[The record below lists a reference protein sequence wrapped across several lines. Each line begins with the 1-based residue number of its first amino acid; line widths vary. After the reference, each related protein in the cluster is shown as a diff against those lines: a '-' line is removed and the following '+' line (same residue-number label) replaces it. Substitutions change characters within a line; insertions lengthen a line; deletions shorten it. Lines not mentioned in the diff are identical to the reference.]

1 MAFVHPSRMALV
13 PKDSRTL
20 PSSGTRLPSPPASPP
35 RDRSVDRYQRRGRDE
50 EYNRGRE
57 RRGRGDRS
65 RDYTDRDDERRRD
78 RGRSSDRDQDR
89 HRSHHR
95 SNGDRHDDRRNEN
108 RDSDSRGPRPQRDDR
123 SSVRSPPPSSKPPLG
138 RSSPTYDDYARR
150 HSAPSPPPPSGRSG
164 APPENA
170 PPWHQQENMYRRE
183 GRLDGGG
190 DYFERCVALCI
201 RLRETLIF
209 FSFFS
214 GAGNSVSIVLSVSG
228 HRLLV
233 LPHGICAYSLCSS
246 SCIIFNQLPYRSPE
260 RDREARKRH
269 KRVRSIS
276 VSSSTTDSE
285 EERRRRDRKDRK
297 RVRKERDR
305 RKRRHRRSQSASDDE
320 AREHHRDSRKR
331 RSRSRSR
338 ERRKSRSRTPS
349 PRRAQ
354 SSDEDEWVEKPA
366 PSGSFVPTV
375 PASMSTL
382 NISPS
387 SITRDAQRSAF
398 DNDASD
404 DDVGPQPE
412 LAPSTTKKLDERAYG
427 GALLRGEGSAM
438 AAFLQD
444 GTDVRIPRR
453 GEIGLTSGEI
463 DTFESVGYVM
473 SGSRHRRMNAVRMR
487 KENQVISAEEKR
499 GILKLQQEEKQR
511 REAILREEFQE
522 LLTDRL
528 KGTEGAKTS

>member
-13 PKDSRTL
+13 PKDSRSL

-35 RDRSVDRYQRRGRDE
+35 RDRSIDRYQRRSKDE
-50 EYNRGRE
+50 EYNRE
-57 RRGRGDRS
+57 RGRGGRSERS
-65 RDYTDRDDERRRD
+65 RDYLDRDEERRRD

-89 HRSHHR
+89 HGNHHR

-108 RDSDSRGPRPQRDDR
+108 RDNDSRGPRPQRDDH
-123 SSVRSPPPSSKPPLG
+123 SSVRSPTPSSKPPLG
-138 RSSPTYDDYARR
+138 RASPTYDDYSRR
-150 HSAPSPPPPSGRSG
+150 HSAPSPPPPDDKSGRSG

-170 PPWHQQENMYRRE
+170 PPPWHQQENMYRRD
-183 GRLDGGG
+183 GRLDGGS
-190 DYFERCVALCI
+190 DYFERYVAFYIRRRNAHLFPLSRRRQQRVNSTFSIWPPSPRAPTRDLCVFSMFLERI
-201 RLRETLIF
+201 MFNKTL
-209 FSFFS
+209 
-214 GAGNSVSIVLSVSG
+214 
-228 HRLLV
+228 
-233 LPHGICAYSLCSS
+233 
-246 SCIIFNQLPYRSPE
+246 YRSPG

-269 KRVRSIS
+269 KRDRSTS
-276 VSSSTTDSE
+276 VSSLSTDNE
-285 EERRRRDRKDRK
+285 EERRRRERKERK
-297 RVRKERDR
+297 RARKERDR
-305 RKRRHRRSQSASDDE
+305 RKRRHRRSQSVSDDE
-320 AREHHRDSRKR
+320 ARGHHRDSRKR

-338 ERRKSRSRTPS
+338 ERRKTPSRTPS

-354 SSDEDEWVEKPA
+354 SGDEDEWVEKPA
-366 PSGSFVPTV
+366 PSGSFVP
-375 PASMSTL
+375 ASMPTV
-382 NISPS
+382 NISPP
-387 SITRDAQRSAF
+387 SITRNAQKSAL
-398 DNDASD
+398 DNDTSD
-404 DDVGPQPE
+404 DDVGPQPAAT
-412 LAPSTTKKLDERAYG
+412 LSTTKKLDERAYG

-463 DTFESVGYVM
+463 DNFESVGYVM

>member
-1 MAFVHPSRMALV
+1 MALV
-13 PKDSRTL
+13 PKDSRSL
-20 PSSGTRLPSPPASPP
+20 PSSGTRLPSPPASPR
-35 RDRSVDRYQRRGRDE
+35 RDRSVDRHQRRSRDE
-50 EYNRGRE
+50 EYN
-57 RRGRGDRS
+57 GDRS
-65 RDYTDRDDERRRD
+65 RNYTDRDDERRRD

-95 SNGDRHDDRRNEN
+95 SNGDRYDDRRNEN
-108 RDSDSRGPRPQRDDR
+108 RDSDSRGPRSQRDDR
-123 SSVRSPPPSSKPPLG
+123 SSVRSPPPSSRPSALG
-138 RSSPTYDDYARR
+138 RASPTYDDYSRR
-150 HSAPSPPPPSGRSG
+150 HSAPSPPPPDDRPGRSG

-170 PPWHQQENMYRRE
+170 PPWHQQENMYRRDV
-183 GRLDGGG
+183 RLDGGG
-190 DYFERCVALCI
+190 DYFERYVVLCI

-209 FSFFS
+209 FFSFSRRRQQRLNSTFS
-214 GAGNSVSIVLSVSG
+214 IWPPSPRATA
-228 HRLLV
+228 RD
-233 LPHGICAYSLCSS
+233 LCVFSMFLELHYIQS
-246 SCIIFNQLPYRSPE
+246 TLYRSPE

-269 KRVRSIS
+269 KRDRSTS

-285 EERRRRDRKDRK
+285 EERRRRE
-297 RVRKERDR
+297 RKERKRARKEKDR
-305 RKRRHRRSQSASDDE
+305 RKRRHQRSQSASDDE
-320 AREHHRDSRKR
+320 VRERHRDSRKR

-338 ERRKSRSRTPS
+338 ERRKTRSPTPS

-375 PASMSTL
+375 PTSMSTL
-382 NISPS
+382 NISPPS
-387 SITRDAQRSAF
+387 VPRNAQRSAF
-398 DNDASD
+398 DDDASD
-404 DDVGPQPE
+404 DDVGPQPV

-453 GEIGLTSGEI
+453 GEIGLTSNEI
-463 DTFESVGYVM
+463 DRFESVGYVM

>member
-13 PKDSRTL
+13 PKDSRSL

-35 RDRSVDRYQRRGRDE
+35 RDRSVDRYQRRSRDE
-50 EYNRGRE
+50 KHNGDRE
-57 RRGRGDRS
+57 RRGRSDRS
-65 RDYTDRDDERRRD
+65 RDHTDRDDERRRD
-78 RGRSSDRDQDR
+78 RGRSSNRDQDR
-89 HRSHHR
+89 HRSRHR
-95 SNGDRHDDRRNEN
+95 SNGDRYDDRRNEN
-108 RDSDSRGPRPQRDDR
+108 RDSDSKGPRSQRDDH
-123 SSVRSPPPSSKPPLG
+123 SPVRSPPPSSSRPPLG
-138 RSSPTYDDYARR
+138 RASPTYDDYSRR
-150 HSAPSPPPPSGRSG
+150 HAAPSPLPPDDKSGRSG

-170 PPWHQQENMYRRE
+170 PPWHQQENMYRRD

-190 DYFERCVALCI
+190 DYFERRRQQRVNN
-201 RLRETLIF
+201 T
-209 FSFFS
+209 FSIWPPS
-214 GAGNSVSIVLSVSG
+214 PRAPARDL
-228 HRLLV
+228 
-233 LPHGICAYSLCSS
+233 
-246 SCIIFNQLPYRSPE
+246 SPE

-269 KRVRSIS
+269 KRDRSTS
-276 VSSSTTDSE
+276 VSSSLADSE
-285 EERRRRDRKDRK
+285 EERRRRERKERK
-297 RVRKERDR
+297 RARKERDR
-305 RKRRHRRSQSASDDE
+305 RKRRNRRSQSASDDE
-320 AREHHRDSRKR
+320 ARERHRDSRKR
-331 RSRSRSR
+331 RSQSRSR

-366 PSGSFVPTV
+366 PSGSFVPT
-375 PASMSTL
+375 SMSTL
-382 NISPS
+382 NISPP
-387 SITRDAQRSAF
+387 SIIRNAQRSAL

-404 DDVGPQPE
+404 DEVGPQPV

-427 GALLRGEGSAM
+427 SALLRGEGSAM

-463 DTFESVGYVM
+463 DRFESVGYVM

-522 LLTDRL
+522 LLSDRL

>member
-13 PKDSRTL
+13 PKDSRSL
-20 PSSGTRLPSPPASPP
+20 PSSGTRLPSPPASPR
-35 RDRSVDRYQRRGRDE
+35 RDRSVDRHQRRSRDE
-50 EYNRGRE
+50 EYN
-57 RRGRGDRS
+57 GDRS
-65 RDYTDRDDERRRD
+65 RNYTDRDDERRRD

-95 SNGDRHDDRRNEN
+95 SNGDRYDDRRNEN
-108 RDSDSRGPRPQRDDR
+108 RDSDSRGPRSQRDDR
-123 SSVRSPPPSSKPPLG
+123 SSVRSPPPSSRPSALG
-138 RSSPTYDDYARR
+138 RASPTYDDYSRR
-150 HSAPSPPPPSGRSG
+150 HSAPSPPPPDDRPGRSG

-170 PPWHQQENMYRRE
+170 PPWHQQENMYRRDV
-183 GRLDGGG
+183 RLDGGG
-190 DYFERCVALCI
+190 DYFERRRQQ
-201 RLRETLIF
+201 RLNST
-209 FSFFS
+209 FSIWPPS
-214 GAGNSVSIVLSVSG
+214 PRATARDL
-228 HRLLV
+228 
-233 LPHGICAYSLCSS
+233 
-246 SCIIFNQLPYRSPE
+246 SPE

-269 KRVRSIS
+269 KRDRSTS

-285 EERRRRDRKDRK
+285 EERRRRE
-297 RVRKERDR
+297 RKERKRARKEKDR
-305 RKRRHRRSQSASDDE
+305 RKRRHQRSQSASDDE
-320 AREHHRDSRKR
+320 VRERHRDSRKR

-338 ERRKSRSRTPS
+338 ERRKTRSPTPS

-375 PASMSTL
+375 PTSMSTL
-382 NISPS
+382 NISPPS
-387 SITRDAQRSAF
+387 VPRNAQRSAF
-398 DNDASD
+398 DDDASD
-404 DDVGPQPE
+404 DDVGPQPV

-453 GEIGLTSGEI
+453 GEIGLTSNEI
-463 DTFESVGYVM
+463 DRFESVGYVM